1 MMRVDGGKE
10 TFLDLEKE
18 TERDPTTDICVG
30 NDEVGESA
38 SGGIASGMV
47 DYRIGY
53 VVNEVLVVRVGELLG
68 GVMLDLWENQGGERG
83 GARSSGSGVFSQ
95 DCAVV
100 GYACAVDVSRIP
112 SDSIGKKG
120 LLKERICR
128 GGRRG
133 GHGGKKV
140 LVEDEW
146 VGFQTFR
153 CRAWESRALLE

>member
-1 MMRVDGGKE
+1 MMRIVGGE
-10 TFLDLEKE
+10 EAFLDLEKE
-18 TERDPTTDICVG
+18 AERDPTTDICVG

-68 GVMLDLWENQGGERG
+68 GVMLDLWEDQGGERG

-100 GYACAVDVSRIP
+100 GDTCAVDGQW
-112 SDSIGKKG
+112 DSERLHREEG
-120 LLKERICR
+120 LTRGVELK
-128 GGRRG
+128 RR
-133 GHGGKKV
+133 
-140 LVEDEW
+140 
-146 VGFQTFR
+146 TMR
-153 CRAWESRALLE
+153 MP